1 MKRGPYYGGRIHVV
15 SAKCSTCVFRA
26 GNLMRLHDG
35 RLADLVEHNRKHDTA
50 LQCHKTL
57 DYTPDAYPPAVC
69 RGYYDAYMPEIT
81 PLRMAAML
89 DLITFDVWETP

>member
-1 MKRGPYYGGRIHVV
+1 MHLQ
-15 SAKCSTCVFRA
+15 
-26 GNLMRLHDG
+26 NG
-35 RLADLVEHNRKHDTA
+35 RLADLVETNRKRDTA

-57 DYTPDAYPPAVC
+57 DYTPYARSPAVC